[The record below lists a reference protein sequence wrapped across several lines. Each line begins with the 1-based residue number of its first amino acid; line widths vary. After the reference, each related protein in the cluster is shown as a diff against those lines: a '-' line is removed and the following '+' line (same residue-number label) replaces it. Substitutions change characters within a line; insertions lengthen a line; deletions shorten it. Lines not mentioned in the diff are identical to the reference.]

1 MHKIEHSK
9 NTIKYGMKNGLRNSL
24 RIKTWDGLKKNRN
37 EKEFFCNKRKTL
49 FKVADSCEI
58 SY

>member
-24 RIKTWDGLKKNRN
+24 RIKTWDGLKKIEMKKSFSAIS
-37 EKEFFCNKRKTL
+37 EKL
-49 FKVADSCEI
+49 FLK
-58 SY
+58 